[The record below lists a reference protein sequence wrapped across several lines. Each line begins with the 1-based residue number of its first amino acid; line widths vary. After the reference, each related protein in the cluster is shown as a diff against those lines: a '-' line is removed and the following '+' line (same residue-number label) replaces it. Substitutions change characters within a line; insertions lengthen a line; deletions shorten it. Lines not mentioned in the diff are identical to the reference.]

1 MSAPQG
7 SSGKEFSGWQ
17 TGDGIYLSA
26 GAGNI
31 TLADGSSLRG
41 DRIYYIIRRAAPDG
55 KPSSSWPTPRKDAL
69 RGKALAF
76 GAVSNIAGI
85 RFAHVRMQEATRVNL
100 QPYHGADATVGV
112 DSANNR
118 LVVNAPFDGVQEG
131 SAIVY
136 SGSLANGQ
144 IENVLANRI
153 LRQGQDVLKVG
164 VTYYVVNLDRSVNG
178 QVSFQLRDGQG
189 NLVNFSGATTGG
201 AMQRFSVDNP
211 AGALLNANGSLTLPK
226 AHGLATGDKVVVN
239 LGAQG
244 VLTGLTDNHVYVVEV
259 IDSNTLR
266 FKQVDGSAVT
276 LAQLGYVSEFNAATG
291 RYQYYL
297 ADASGNKLLDGQGK
311 PSAVNPDAMIGITR
325 VKLDQQTS
333 QSTTTTKPDGTQQTV
348 ISQGPAQDA
357 TLSATSGNARNPA
370 ENSLGLASDGGL
382 ATGDLVVYQS
392 QGTAIAGLVDGQ
404 RYYVINVS
412 ENGSYRYQLATSL
425 QNAKDGIAIQLG
437 ATSGSGGVTL
447 RKVVDKLDSG
457 GGMISLDIGALT
469 QGHGLTNSMLSI
481 TVAGAGGK
489 SLGGAGAIGV
499 NLSRTEVQAVIDN
512 SGAAAGTQLRAD
524 AGRVSV
530 SAQDSSR
537 IVTATGAL
545 GISTTQGAS
554 AAIGASV
561 GVADMQNG
569 VRALIRGAQVTAQAV
584 QVSAEERASIY
595 NVSVGLAGGAVAVS
609 GSLAVNT
616 IRTRCT
622 RASRTDRRSR
632 PPRATSASPPATRP
646 ASRRWPATCPCPSAA
661 AWRPAWPSR
670 STGCSTPSTRA
681 RWDRRCPPRA
691 TSWSRRPSPGPTTCR
706 RDWTPRSP
714 PWRSAARSRPAGPAP
729 TWASAA
735 RRCSTGSPTPSRPR
749 SPAPPAA
756 RP

>member
-1 MSAPQG
+1 M
-7 SSGKEFSGWQ
+7 
-17 TGDGIYLSA
+17 
-26 GAGNI
+26 
-31 TLADGSSLRG
+31 
-41 DRIYYIIRRAAPDG
+41 
-55 KPSSSWPTPRKDAL
+55 
-69 RGKALAF
+69 
-76 GAVSNIAGI
+76 SNIAGI

-595 NVSVGLAGGAVAVS
+595 NVSVGLAGGAGVAVS

>member
-55 KPSSSWPTPRKDAL
+55 KAIIQLADTGRRAARQGAGVRRGEQHRRHPLRPRAHAGGHARQPAAVPR
-69 RGKALAF
+69 RGRD
-76 GAVSNIAGI
+76 G
-85 RFAHVRMQEATRVNL
+85 
-100 QPYHGADATVGV
+100 GV

-348 ISQGPAQDA
+348 ISQGP
-357 TLSATSGNARNPA
+357 P
-370 ENSLGLASDGGL
+370 
-382 ATGDLVVYQS
+382 
-392 QGTAIAGLVDGQ
+392 
-404 RYYVINVS
+404 
-412 ENGSYRYQLATSL
+412 
-425 QNAKDGIAIQLG
+425 
-437 ATSGSGGVTL
+437 
-447 RKVVDKLDSG
+447 
-457 GGMISLDIGALT
+457 
-469 QGHGLTNSMLSI
+469 
-481 TVAGAGGK
+481 
-489 SLGGAGAIGV
+489 
-499 NLSRTEVQAVIDN
+499 
-512 SGAAAGTQLRAD
+512 
-524 AGRVSV
+524 
-530 SAQDSSR
+530 
-537 IVTATGAL
+537 
-545 GISTTQGAS
+545 
-554 AAIGASV
+554 
-561 GVADMQNG
+561 
-569 VRALIRGAQVTAQAV
+569 
-584 QVSAEERASIY
+584 
-595 NVSVGLAGGAVAVS
+595 
-609 GSLAVNT
+609 
-616 IRTRCT
+616 RTR
-622 RASRTDRRSR
+622 R
-632 PPRATSASPPATRP
+632 
-646 ASRRWPATCPCPSAA
+646 
-661 AWRPAWPSR
+661 
-670 STGCSTPSTRA
+670 
-681 RWDRRCPPRA
+681 
-691 TSWSRRPSPGPTTCR
+691 
-706 RDWTPRSP
+706 
-714 PWRSAARSRPAGPAP
+714 
-729 TWASAA
+729 
-735 RRCSTGSPTPSRPR
+735 
-749 SPAPPAA
+749 
-756 RP
+756 

>member
-1 MSAPQG
+1 M
-7 SSGKEFSGWQ
+7 
-17 TGDGIYLSA
+17 
-26 GAGNI
+26 
-31 TLADGSSLRG
+31 
-41 DRIYYIIRRAAPDG
+41 
-55 KPSSSWPTPRKDAL
+55 
-69 RGKALAF
+69 
-76 GAVSNIAGI
+76 
-85 RFAHVRMQEATRVNL
+85 
-100 QPYHGADATVGV
+100 
-112 DSANNR
+112 
-118 LVVNAPFDGVQEG
+118 QEG

-512 SGAAAGTQLRAD
+512 SGAAAGTLRAD

-537 IVTATGAL
+537 IVTAT
-545 GISTTQGAS
+545 
-554 AAIGASV
+554 
-561 GVADMQNG
+561 
-569 VRALIRGAQVTAQAV
+569 RW
-584 QVSAEERASIY
+584 
-595 NVSVGLAGGAVAVS
+595 
-609 GSLAVNT
+609 
-616 IRTRCT
+616 
-622 RASRTDRRSR
+622 
-632 PPRATSASPPATRP
+632 ASPP
-646 ASRRWPATCPCPSAA
+646 RRAP
-661 AWRPAWPSR
+661 
-670 STGCSTPSTRA
+670 
-681 RWDRRCPPRA
+681 
-691 TSWSRRPSPGPTTCR
+691 RRPSAPRSAWPTCR
-706 RDWTPRSP
+706 T
-714 PWRSAARSRPAGPAP
+714 ACAP
-729 TWASAA
+729 SSAA
-735 RRCSTGSPTPSRPR
+735 RR
-749 SPAPPAA
+749 
-756 RP
+756 